1 MFCSLFPKYC
11 FMEWNHRHSS
21 PTISIHL
28 IISGNS
34 LSLSLRLFVFVFHC
48 NILKT
53 KNTKTRKKK
62 KKGQICDTTVWIKH
76 PTLSAFSDK
85 ANDQLPLIPQLSL
98 SLSVLRFLCSFLN
111 PCFLDLSLASWI
123 PEKKKFFSLPPS
135 PPQFIAKHTV
145 YLSLSLSHILYFLNF
160 HKHKL
165 HSLFVKFLDQKV
177 FIFCCFCFSNT
188 VEWICVL
195 FHNYSDSFFH
205 AIKFQLPLLLIL
217 FL

>member
-34 LSLSLRLFVFVFHC
+34 LSLFLRLFVFVFHC

-62 KKGQICDTTVWIKH
+62 RKKKRPNLRHYCLNKAPNSFGVFRQSER
-76 PTLSAFSDK
+76 PTSANP
-85 ANDQLPLIPQLSL
+85 ATLSL

-145 YLSLSLSHILYFLNF
+145 SLSLSLSLIYYIFWIFINTSFTHFLLNF
-160 HKHKL
+160 LTKKY
-165 HSLFVKFLDQKV
+165 LFFAVFVFLIQ
-177 FIFCCFCFSNT
+177 
-188 VEWICVL
+188 
-195 FHNYSDSFFH
+195 
-205 AIKFQLPLLLIL
+205 
-217 FL
+217 